1 MSMPTEPV
9 IESYIETYIDN
20 RPISWVDGKDL
31 AALSVCST
39 KHWRNTGVFS
49 MTHVIRTYI
58 ADVEYTFVADD
69 DFSDRAFSVDT
80 K

>member
-1 MSMPTEPV
+1 MEPMV
-9 IESYIETYIDN
+9 DSSSDY

-31 AALSVCST
+31 ATLSICST
-39 KHWRNTGVFS
+39 KLWRNTGIFS
-49 MTHVIRTYI
+49 MTHVIKTYV
-58 ADVEYTFVADD
+58 AEVEYTFVADD

>member
-1 MSMPTEPV
+1 MSTLPDPV
-9 IESYIETYIDN
+9 DESCIDC

-31 AALSVCST
+31 ATLSICST
-39 KHWRNTGVFS
+39 SHWRNTGVFS

-58 ADVEYTFVADD
+58 AEVEYTFVADD
-69 DFSDRAFSVDT
+69 EFSDRAFSVDT